1 MNDMGIAFE
10 LLGVGMITVFVILSL
25 VVILGNL
32 IIRFINRFVPEI
44 ENVSAKIEKVVSTE
58 IHPRKRAVIVSTVK
72 SVTNN
77 TGRVT
82 KIEKCN

>member
-10 LLGVGMITVFVILSL
+10 LLGVGMVTVFLILSL

-32 IIRFINRFVPEI
+32 IIRFVNRFIPEVQNI
-44 ENVSAKIEKVVSTE
+44 STKMADAVKTE
-58 IHPRKRAVIVSTVK
+58 IHPNKMAAIVSAVDK
-72 SVTNN
+72 VTKG

-82 KIEKCN
+82 RVKKI

>member
-10 LLGVGMITVFVILSL
+10 LLGVGMVTVFLILSL

-32 IIRFINRFVPEI
+32 IIRFVNRFIPEVKK
-44 ENVSAKIEKVVSTE
+44 VSAQISDAVHSE
-58 IHPRKRAVIVSTVK
+58 IHPNKMAAIASAVNK
-72 SVTNN
+72 VTKG

-82 KIEKCN
+82 RVKKM